1 MLILFWRPMEGE
13 ARWGFQA
20 LWQAKVG
27 RPTFEALVSSIS
39 KNGPFLSV
47 ILVETSS
54 STHCPDSFHLG
65 SFASATD
72 SSSPG
77 LCPFEVVKRHAN
89 HVPGRAYCRL

>member
-47 ILVETSS
+47 ILVEISS
-54 STHCPDSFHLG
+54 STHCPRQI
-65 SFASATD
+65 
-72 SSSPG
+72 
-77 LCPFEVVKRHAN
+77 PFTLAALPQPQIPPPLAFV
-89 HVPGRAYCRL
+89 RLR